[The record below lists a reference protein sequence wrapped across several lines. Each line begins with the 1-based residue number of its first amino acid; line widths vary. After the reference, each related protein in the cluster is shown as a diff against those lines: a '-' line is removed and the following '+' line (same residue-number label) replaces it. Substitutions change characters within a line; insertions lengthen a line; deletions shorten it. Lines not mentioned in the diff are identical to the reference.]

1 MCLIDVEEGGR
12 GPDIACNMQARDGL
26 AIRTDTEQVKTMR
39 TSVMEFLLTNHPLDC
54 PICDQ
59 SGECRLQ
66 DYYMDH
72 ATHDSRLADP
82 KMTKPKRVDIG
93 HYIMLDAERCVA
105 CTRCVRFGDEVTGT
119 GELRLF
125 HRTDSTEIGMFPG
138 EQLGHDY
145 QGCLADICP
154 VGALTNKDFRFQ
166 KRVWYLKESA
176 GVCDGCATG
185 CNISV
190 CHQDNEVFRYLP
202 RRNPEVNKSW
212 ICDEGRMRYKLHGQA
227 DRALRAK
234 KSGSS
239 TSLEVA
245 LAGAAEALQ
254 GRTVGVVLGTRA
266 TNEANYLLVRAL
278 AAQLEGPRFFV
289 VEGNDP
295 DRSESQD
302 TLLIDADKNPN
313 RKGADLLG
321 QVAGGAEGAQALT
334 AALDT
339 GEIDALLVLQD
350 DVLGRLGREGGP
362 EVLIVLSSTLHQ
374 SAKAATWLL
383 PITSPVEQ
391 DGTWVNRDG
400 RVQRMR
406 RGPLPQGDAQPD
418 FRMVAELAKALGAS
432 VEGALGAKVFARLV
446 AEVPGMAG
454 MTYQSLGKEGQALEP
469 VV

>member
-1 MCLIDVEEGGR
+1 M
-12 GPDIACNMQARDGL
+12 
-26 AIRTDTEQVKTMR
+26 
-39 TSVMEFLLTNHPLDC
+39 
-54 PICDQ
+54 
-59 SGECRLQ
+59 
-66 DYYMDH
+66 
-72 ATHDSRLADP
+72 
-82 KMTKPKRVDIG
+82 
-93 HYIMLDAERCVA
+93 
-105 CTRCVRFGDEVTGT
+105 
-119 GELRLF
+119 
-125 HRTDSTEIGMFPG
+125 
-138 EQLGHDY
+138 
-145 QGCLADICP
+145 
-154 VGALTNKDFRFQ
+154 GALTNKDFRFQ
-166 KRVWYLKESA
+166 KRVWYLKESD

-190 CHQDNEVFRYLP
+190 CHQDNEVFRFLP

-227 DRALRAK
+227 DRVLRAV

-239 TSLEVA
+239 TGLEVA

-254 GRTVGVVLGTRA
+254 GRTVGIVLGTRA
-266 TNEANYLLVRAL
+266 TNEANYLLVKAL

-295 DRSESQD
+295 DREESQD

-321 QVAGGAEGAQALT
+321 QVAGGAEGAEALI
-334 AALDT
+334 AALDS

-350 DVLGRLGREGGP
+350 DVLGRLDRERGP
-362 EVLIVLSSTLHQ
+362 EVLVVLSSTLHR
-374 SAKAATWLL
+374 SARAATWLL
-383 PITSPVEQ
+383 PVTSPVEQ

-418 FRMVAELAKALGAS
+418 FRMVAELAQALGAS
-432 VEGALGAKVFARLV
+432 VEGALGARVFARLV
-446 AEVPGMAG
+446 TEVPGMLG